1 MKEIA
6 TIMEVPYVDTNTPGW
21 FAYRTKAAKNILD
34 RMSEEDKKKIRQE
47 AQEMSEKGFPEDL
60 QRR

>member
-1 MKEIA
+1 MAEIA
-6 TIMEVPYVDTNTPGW
+6 KIMDLDYVDTNTPGW

-34 RMSEEDKKKIRQE
+34 RMSEESKTRLQLE
-47 AQEMSEKGFPEDL
+47 ADEMAEKGFPEDL